1 MLPIRSGTALEE
13 ESMDSL
19 QTSLARP
26 VEVEQDTEDMVG
38 CLEEVPEQGG
48 YSDQVAFHM
57 DGAMKKARVE
67 EMSPAR

>member
-13 ESMDSL
+13 ESMDSI

-38 CLEEVPEQGG
+38 CQGGVPELWGC
-48 YSDQVAFHM
+48 SDLVAFHM
-57 DGAMKKARVE
+57 DGVMKRARVE
-67 EMSPAR
+67 EMSPAL